1 VVELHQVAT
10 QLIVAVRQN
19 ELQVDQLLQLV
30 VRALSAHIQSD
41 QVEMMTGQ
49 VQIGQSVANGQA
61 SDQKQAMIDDQL
73 VDQVLVLQAI
83 DQVLAARQVAARV
96 HVQLLIG
103 QVPQDHAVM
112 MTGQLQIG
120 QSVVNGQASAPKQV
134 MIADQL
140 VDQVLEARVHAQIQV
155 DRVHVQLQIGQVLQG
170 RAVMMTGLL
179 VSAVIVRAFLV
190 MIGPV
195 MIVPVA
201 AGQIAP
207 VAALLVK
214 AMNDQLDTFPK
225 SA

>member
-1 VVELHQVAT
+1 VSARIQNDQVAMK
-10 QLIVAVRQN
+10 I
-19 ELQVDQLLQLV
+19 
-30 VRALSAHIQSD
+30 
-41 QVEMMTGQ
+41 GQ
-49 VQIGQSVANGQA
+49 VQIGQSALGQA
-61 SDQKQAMIDDQL
+61 SAPKQVMIADQL
-73 VDQVLVLQAI
+73 VDQVLVLQVI
-83 DQVLAARQVAARV
+83 DQVQAVHQVAARVLAARV
-96 HVQLLIG
+96 HVQLQIG
-103 QVPQDHAVM
+103 QVLQDHAVM

-201 AGQIAP
+201 AGQIAL
-207 VAALLVK
+207 VVALLVK